1 MRVITAHA
9 QLIKG
14 MRAMQRALIGQAED
28 RGELQWAFPSG
39 GREICRTY
47 ALQTGLGE
55 MLFAIPSPWDGRQAH
70 MFRLGFERGT
80 LFPDAEINIPDGLD
94 RSVSGVLAVGGKGR
108 IMICHRGAVTAFR
121 GKVRTRIT
129 LDHFQAW
136 LQEVDDDGRSAQV
149 IAISSTDSSTIAED
163 IAEFVFEVK
172 RLKDRLKAESR
183 DDYVPDEQDE
193 PAAGWGEQEEYEGD
207 KSYSPT
213 PGKRDYPYLHGPL
226 CNSLH
231 RKLKELAGGSV
242 AVKVLKNRNIDLAL
256 VDRNTGKARAIFEVK
271 TSASLSAQ
279 LYTAFGQ
286 LSYYQHRFG
295 TEDTERYLVLPA
307 HTASDFTAG
316 EFFDKANVHVLF
328 GEAGSFETTDGA
340 SLEKVLNSVLN

>member
-1 MRVITAHA
+1 MRVITAPA
-9 QLIKG
+9 QSRKE
-14 MRAMQRALIGQAED
+14 MRAMQRILIGQADD

-39 GREICRTY
+39 GRETCRTY

-55 MLFAIPSPWDGRQAH
+55 MLFAIPTPWSGRQAH

-80 LFPDAEINIPDGLD
+80 LFPDAEINIPDGLN
-94 RSVSGVLAVGGKGR
+94 RSVSGVLAVGDKGR
-108 IMICHRGAVTAFR
+108 TMICHRGAVTAFR
-121 GKVRTRIT
+121 GKVRTSIT
-129 LDHFQAW
+129 LEHFQAW

-149 IAISSTDSSTIAED
+149 IAVSSTDSSTIADD

-172 RLKDRLKAESR
+172 RLKDKLKAESR

-193 PAAGWGEQEEYEGD
+193 PAVGWGEKEEYEGD
-207 KSYSPT
+207 KSYSPN

-256 VDRNTGKARAIFEVK
+256 VDCNTGKARAIFEVK

-307 HTASDFTAG
+307 HTETDFTVG
-316 EFFDKANVHVLF
+316 EFFDKAEVQVLF
-328 GEAGSFETTDGA
+328 GEAGSFRRSDGA
-340 SLEKVLNSVLN
+340 SLVETLSRVLK